1 MHEVT
6 IISKKPRDNEVTDD
20 ELIID
25 MNRYGKVNII
35 ELGGSPIPN
44 RHAIAMI
51 LNLFFIPDV
60 SFFWLMINIGKIKR
74 IIKTN
79 SIELLIVSN
88 SPSAYILAAI
98 LKNKLGI
105 KFVIDFA
112 DKWVGNPGIREY
124 SKLHRMVQTKLEN
137 WVVRKSSGFTFV
149 SKHFESDYDK
159 NYPNHPKLLLQ
170 NGYDPED
177 FLTPVQEQDRSRDII
192 TFLHFGSIYDETNI
206 EFAYAFAQA
215 ISRNPSMK
223 NMVRL
228 KIIGKIGKKRLLE
241 FCGLREN
248 CSIEI
253 LPQISHSQLIMEIHN
268 SDILV
273 FSRSGKLSHYDTVPS
288 RLAEYLGSG
297 KPVIACCVSGS
308 EIERICRECGCWRIV
323 DFRNISDIVKAF
335 EDALIFLAENRTIPS
350 WEPNYKGLAEIRW
363 DIIVDKFNNFLEAVT
378 R

>member
-1 MHEVT
+1 
-6 IISKKPRDNEVTDD
+6 
-20 ELIID
+20 
-25 MNRYGKVNII
+25 
-35 ELGGSPIPN
+35 
-44 RHAIAMI
+44 MI

-149 SKHFESDYDK
+149 SKHFESDYNK
-159 NYPNHPKLLLQ
+159 KYPNHPKLLLQ

-177 FLTPVQEQDRSRDII
+177 FSTPVPEQDRNRNVI
-192 TFLHFGSIYDETNI
+192 TFLHFGSIYDTMNI

-228 KIIGKIGKKRLLE
+228 KIIGKIGKKRFLE
-241 FCGLREN
+241 LCGLREN

-268 SDILV
+268 CDILV
-273 FSRSGKLSHYDTVPS
+273 FSLSGKLSHYDTVPS

-323 DFRNISDIVKAF
+323 DFRNISDIAKAF